1 MCVPKNCAVFDLY
14 LMKRKI
20 SLHLWKIHT
29 LESKKSHGVGV
40 FPLVDHLQVTW
51 LRNLGQ
57 LEVSH
62 VVASLVHLNV
72 QGFCGS
78 LPWLVR
84 LASRGQDQRPHWSE
98 ATKTNAVSPRSVQRR
113 GAGESGAG
121 SDGTPKHWGPGS
133 LDTRLKARVI
143 GGPRKHTCEGIL

>member
-14 LMKRKI
+14 LMTRKI

-78 LPWLVR
+78 LTRFP
-84 LASRGQDQRPHWSE
+84 
-98 ATKTNAVSPRSVQRR
+98 R
-113 GAGESGAG
+113 GAS
-121 SDGTPKHWGPGS
+121 SDAEPG
-133 LDTRLKARVI
+133 KAVPVQMEHPSI
-143 GGPRKHTCEGIL
+143 GGQGHWTRA